1 MRKILPLLLA
11 AFGLL
16 AQAASAESAGGAY
29 DEAKLFDLAHEKSGY
44 RLHLPHYAG
53 TETRVL
59 EADGAA
65 FEAEVHLF
73 DPPAGDGDVLLLE
86 VIVADPEARSL
97 DILIGDE
104 AGYALEL
111 KGLEPVDGRAG
122 VTVDR
127 RQWEQAI
134 RDRLLHMDLFT
145 YDRTGEMLWHFFEIY
160 FVHRGE
166 EVRETRAGAGEGEAE
181 AEGVV
186 PAEPI
191 LSRVSVDGTTVSFD
205 AYAIGGNIYLK
216 LRDLAMALIASSK
229 PFEVRWDGARNAIS
243 LLTGQPYTPAG
254 GELAVTEGRKA
265 APAAPNRSKI
275 YVDGREVRL
284 TAYTIA
290 GNNYF
295 RLRDIARTFNIGV
308 TWDAAAKTVG
318 LDTSKD
324 YAD

>member
-1 MRKILPLLLA
+1 MKKIVPLLLA

-53 TETRVL
+53 AETRVL

-97 DILIGDE
+97 DIQIGD
-104 AGYALEL
+104 ASGHALEL
-111 KGLEPVDGRAG
+111 KGLEPVDGRVG
-122 VTVDR
+122 VAVDR
-127 RQWEQAI
+127 RQWEQTI

-160 FVHRGE
+160 FIHRGE
-166 EVRETRAGAGEGEAE
+166 DAREEEPPIGAGAAGG
-181 AEGVV
+181 GVL
-186 PAEPI
+186 AEPI
-191 LSRVSVDGTTVSFD
+191 LSRVSVDGRTVSFD

-216 LRDLAMALIASSK
+216 LRDLAMALKESSK

-243 LLTGQPYTPAG
+243 LISGQPYTPAG
-254 GELAVTEGRKA
+254 GELAATEGRKA

-275 YVDGREVRL
+275 YADGREVGL
-284 TAYTIA
+284 VAYTIG

-295 RLRDIARTFNIGV
+295 RLRDIARTFDIGV

-318 LDTSKD
+318 LDTTSP
-324 YAD
+324 YAE

>member
-1 MRKILPLLLA
+1 MRKILLLLLA
-11 AFGLL
+11 GFVLL
-16 AQAASAESAGGAY
+16 SAVAAAETAGGEY
-29 DEAKLFDLAHEKSGY
+29 DEAKLFDLARENSGY

-53 TETRVL
+53 TETRVVT
-59 EADGAA
+59 ADGTA

-73 DPPAGDGDVLLLE
+73 DPPADGGEVLLLE
-86 VIVADPEARSL
+86 VIVSDPDARSL
-97 DILIGDE
+97 DIRIGDE
-104 AGYALEL
+104 AGPALEL
-111 KGLEPVDGRAG
+111 KGLEPTDGRAS

-127 RQWEQAI
+127 QVWETKI

-160 FVHRGE
+160 FVHRGKDAG
-166 EVRETRAGAGEGEAE
+166 ETQAGAGEGE

-191 LSRVSVDGTTVSFD
+191 LSRVSVDGRAVAFD

-216 LRDLAMALIASSK
+216 LRDLAMALAESSK

-265 APAAPNRSKI
+265 APAVPNRSKI